1 MPSDLTTVKTVTAG
15 DYEVRVAQTSDGRAW
30 EAVVLTDDAGTSSM
44 QSLHSQMLSG
54 YARFG
59 GRGGGGT
66 ESGGETAAPSVTAP
80 HKWVAVGFA
89 IERYEWGEVGED
101 TADTDAAY
109 KMFAEDAEIDVPGG
123 PLLDPG
129 TVRTLAENGE
139 FSGSFTLD
147 TGDGDTDE

>member
-1 MPSDLTTVKTVTAG
+1 MPSDLTTVETVTAG

-30 EAVVLTDDAGTSSM
+30 EAVVLTDDAGASSL
-44 QSLHSQMLSG
+44 QPQTLFRHLPNG
-54 YARFG
+54 ERN
-59 GRGGGGT
+59 RGGT

-109 KMFAEDAEIDVPGG
+109 KMFAEDAEIDVTGG
-123 PLLDPG
+123 PLMDPS
-129 TVRTLAENGE
+129 TVRTLSENGE

-147 TGDGDTDE
+147 TDGGDTDE